1 MDVLGEWPVWR
12 QYGGSLSFL
21 LLVHLF
27 VWLLCV
33 GFTLNYKSGIV
44 AWAQPMSIGHLLV
57 PVIGYDLVCHQTEFN
72 LRQ

>member
-1 MDVLGEWPVWR
+1 MTHTSYTAFPS
-12 QYGGSLSFL
+12 GSDG
-21 LLVHLF
+21 
-27 VWLLCV
+27 V